1 MKFVLQRVL
10 EAKVDVDG
18 KTVGKIGKGYLLLV
32 GVSNED
38 SKEIADKMIEKV
50 ARLRIFKDDE
60 GKTNLSI
67 NDVEGEILVV
77 SQFTLYADCRKGNRP
92 SFTDAGSPQFAEE
105 LYEYILTRCGELFKK
120 TEHGIFGAS
129 MQVSLINDGPFTV
142 VLDSKE
148 ILK

>member
-1 MKFVLQRVL
+1 MRFVLQRVI
-10 EAKVDVDG
+10 EAKVEVDG
-18 KTVGKIGKGYLLLV
+18 KTVGQIGKGYLLLV

-50 ARLRIFKDDE
+50 SRLRIFKDNE

-67 NDVEGEILVV
+67 NDVGGEMLVV

-92 SFTDAGSPQFAEE
+92 SFTDAGSPQLADE
-105 LYEYILTRCGELFKK
+105 LYEYIIKRCQGLFKK
-120 TEHGIFGAS
+120 TEHGIFGAD
-129 MQVSLINDGPFTV
+129 MKVSPVNDGPFTV